1 MLRHRTLLALMLC
14 SALAACDPVAG
25 TPEPLPTVV
34 LDTGGAAPQT
44 RTAATASGV
53 VVPAQEAELAFPR
66 GGIVQVVNAAV
77 GESVEAG
84 QVLAELENTE
94 EQIAVGRAERNLREL
109 TSAAAISAA
118 EQAVVAARQRLDD
131 AQKKVNALAYPRAS
145 QSLIDNIEGQIE
157 LAREELAEASDD
169 FRHVEHRAHDDPERA
184 ARLVTMTNAQM
195 HLNQLIANI
204 NWYKGKPSDLDE
216 AIAHANLDTATAELQ
231 EAEWHLAALN
241 GEPIPAEAT
250 GSGLAELAQA
260 EDELATAQADLDS
273 TRLASPFSGTV
284 VAVQMVAGEYASPGD
299 VLVVVNDLSRLLVE
313 TTDLSERD
321 VPGVSLGQ
329 EAAVHI
335 EALDQDVTGRVTAIS
350 QAAEI
355 LGGDV
360 VYRTTLELE
369 SPPPGLRPGM
379 SVEVH
384 FSPTE

>member
-1 MLRHRTLLALMLC
+1 MLRPKTVLPLLLC
-14 SALAACDPVAG
+14 SALAACGSVGGSP
-25 TPEPLPTVV
+25 TPLPTVV
-34 LDTGGAAPQT
+34 LETGGSSPQLQGGV
-44 RTAATASGV
+44 TASGV
-53 VVPAQEAELAFPR
+53 VVPARQAELAFSLA
-66 GGIVQVVNAAV
+66 GIVQAVHVAV
-77 GESVEAG
+77 GDQVLDG
-84 QVLAELENTE
+84 QALAELENASFETALG
-94 EQIAVGRAERNLREL
+94 QAQRNLREL
-109 TSAAAISAA
+109 TSPAAISAA
-118 EQAVVAARQRLDD
+118 EQAVVAAQQSVDD
-131 AQKKVNALAYPRAS
+131 AQKKVNALSYPRAS
-145 QSLIDNIEGQIE
+145 ESLIDNIEGQIE
-157 LAREELAEASDD
+157 LAREELAEASHD
-169 FRHVEHRAHDDPERA
+169 FRHVEGRAHDDPERA
-184 ARLVTMTNAQM
+184 AALVAMTNAQM

-260 EDELATAQADLDS
+260 EDELATAQADLES
-273 TRLASPFSGTV
+273 TWLVSPFSGTV
-284 VAVQMVAGEYASPGD
+284 VAVQVVAGEYASPGD

-321 VPGVSLGQ
+321 VPAVSLGQ

-335 EALDQDVTGRVTAIS
+335 EALDQDVSGRVTAIS

-360 VYRTTLELE
+360 VYRTTIELE

-384 FSPTE
+384 FAPGE

>member
-1 MLRHRTLLALMLC
+1 MLRHRTLLALTLC

-34 LDTGGAAPQT
+34 LDTGGSSPQVQGG
-44 RTAATASGV
+44 ATASGV
-53 VVPAQEAELAFPR
+53 VIPAQEAGLAFAR
-66 GGIVQVVNAAV
+66 GGIVQAVNAAV

>member
-1 MLRHRTLLALMLC
+1 MLRPRIVLALLLC
-14 SALAACDPVAG
+14 SALAACESVRG

-34 LDTGGAAPQT
+34 LETGGSSPQLQGGV
-44 RTAATASGV
+44 TASGV
-53 VVPAQEAELAFPR
+53 VVPARQAELAFSLA
-66 GGIVQVVNAAV
+66 GIVQAVHVAV
-77 GESVEAG
+77 GDMVGAG
-84 QVLAELENTE
+84 QVLAELENAGLE
-94 EQIAVGRAERNLREL
+94 IALGQAQRNLREL
-109 TSAAAISAA
+109 TSPAAISAA
-118 EQAVVAARQRLDD
+118 EQTVVAARQSVDD

-169 FRHVEHRAHDDPERA
+169 FRDVEHRAHDDPERA

-241 GEPIPAEAT
+241 DQSIPAVAT
-250 GSGLAELAQA
+250 GSGLAALAQA
-260 EDELATAQADLDS
+260 EDELATTQAELDS
-273 TRLASPFSGTV
+273 TRLLAPFSGTI
-284 VAVQMVAGEYASPGD
+284 VAVEVVAGEYASLGE
-299 VLVVVNDLSRLLVE
+299 VLVVINDLSRLLVE

-321 VPGVSLGQ
+321 VPGVSVGQ

-335 EALDQDVTGRVTAIS
+335 EALDQDVSGRVTAIS

-384 FSPTE
+384 FAPSE

>member
-1 MLRHRTLLALMLC
+1 MLRPRIVLALLLC
-14 SALAACDPVAG
+14 ASLVACGSVG
-25 TPEPLPTVV
+25 RTPTPLPTVV
-34 LDTGGAAPQT
+34 LDTGGDSPQLQGGV
-44 RTAATASGV
+44 TASGV
-53 VVPAQEAELAFPR
+53 VVPAHEAELAFALA
-66 GGIVQVVNAAV
+66 GIVQAVHVAV
-77 GESVEAG
+77 GDQVVAG
-84 QVLAELENTE
+84 QELAELENAE
-94 EQIAVGRAERNLREL
+94 LLIEVGRAQRNLGEL
-109 TSAAAISAA
+109 TSPAAVSQA
-118 EQAVVAARQRLDD
+118 EQAVVAARQSVDD

-145 QSLIDNIEGQIE
+145 ESLIDNIEGQIE
-157 LAREELAEASDD
+157 LAREELAEATED
-169 FRHVEHRAHDDPERA
+169 FRDVESKEHDDPERA
-184 ARLVTMTNAQM
+184 AAVVAMTNAQM
-195 HLNQLIANI
+195 HLNQLIANV

-250 GSGLAELAQA
+250 GTGLAELAQA
-260 EDELATAQADLDS
+260 EDELAAAQAALES

-284 VAVQMVAGEYASPGD
+284 VAVRMVAGEYASPGD

-335 EALDQDVTGRVTAIS
+335 EALDQDVTGRVTSIS

-360 VYRTTLELE
+360 VYRTTLALK

-384 FSPTE
+384 FAPTE

>member
-1 MLRHRTLLALMLC
+1 MLRPRIVLALLLC
-14 SALAACDPVAG
+14 ASLVACGSVG
-25 TPEPLPTVV
+25 RTPTPLPTVV
-34 LDTGGAAPQT
+34 LDTGGDSPQLQGGV
-44 RTAATASGV
+44 TASGV
-53 VVPAQEAELAFPR
+53 VVPAHEAELAFALA
-66 GGIVQVVNAAV
+66 GIVQAVHVAV
-77 GESVEAG
+77 GDQVVAG
-84 QVLAELENTE
+84 QELAELENASFETALA
-94 EQIAVGRAERNLREL
+94 QAQRSLREL
-109 TSAAAISAA
+109 TSPAAISAA
-118 EQAVVAARQRLDD
+118 EQAVVAARQSVDD

-145 QSLIDNIEGQIE
+145 ESLIDNIEGQIE

-169 FRHVEHRAHDDPERA
+169 FRDVEGRAHDDPERA
-184 ARLVTMTNAQM
+184 ARLVAMTNAQM

-231 EAEWHLAALN
+231 EAEWHLAALS
-241 GEPIPAEAT
+241 GEPIPTEAT
-250 GSGLAELAQA
+250 GGGLAELAQA
-260 EDELATAQADLDS
+260 EDVLATAQAELDS

-284 VAVQMVAGEYASPGD
+284 VAVRMVAGEYASPGD

-335 EALDQDVTGRVTAIS
+335 EALDQDVTGRVTSIS

-360 VYRTTLELE
+360 VYRTTLALE

-384 FSPTE
+384 FAPTE

>member
-1 MLRHRTLLALMLC
+1 MLRPRIVLALTLC
-14 SALAACDPVAG
+14 SALAACDSVG
-25 TPEPLPTVV
+25 GSPEPLPTVV
-34 LDTGGAAPQT
+34 LETGGSSPQLQGEV
-44 RTAATASGV
+44 TASGV
-53 VVPAQEAELAFPR
+53 VVPAQEAQLAFAL
-66 GGIVQVVNAAV
+66 GGIVQAVHVIVGDQVV
-77 GESVEAG
+77 AG
-84 QVLAELENTE
+84 KALAELENAE
-94 EQIAVGRAERNLREL
+94 LLIEVGRAQRNLREL
-109 TSAAAISAA
+109 TSPAAVSVA
-118 EQAVVAARQRLDD
+118 EQAVVAARQSVDD

-145 QSLIDNIEGQIE
+145 ESLIDNIEGQIE
-157 LAREELAEASDD
+157 LAREELAEASED
-169 FRHVEHRAHDDPERA
+169 FRDVESKEHDDPERA
-184 ARLVTMTNAQM
+184 AAVVAMTNAQM
-195 HLNQLIANI
+195 HLNQLIANV

-216 AIAHANLDTATAELQ
+216 AIAHANLDSATSALQ

-250 GSGLAELAQA
+250 GTGLAELAQA
-260 EDELATAQADLDS
+260 EDELAAAQAALES

-284 VAVQMVAGEYASPGD
+284 VAVRMVAGEYASPGD

-335 EALDQDVTGRVTAIS
+335 EALDQDVTGRVTSIS

-360 VYRTTLELE
+360 VYRTTLALE

-384 FSPTE
+384 FAPTE

>member
-1 MLRHRTLLALMLC
+1 MLRPRIVLALLLC
-14 SALAACDPVAG
+14 AALVACGSVGG
-25 TPEPLPTVV
+25 TPTPLPTVV
-34 LDTGGAAPQT
+34 LDTGGGSPQLQGGV
-44 RTAATASGV
+44 TASGV
-53 VVPAQEAELAFPR
+53 VVPAHQAELAFALA
-66 GGIVQVVNAAV
+66 GIVQAVHVAV
-77 GESVEAG
+77 GDQVVVG
-84 QVLAELENTE
+84 QVLAELENASFE
-94 EQIAVGRAERNLREL
+94 AALAQAQRNLREL
-109 TSAAAISAA
+109 ASPAAISAA
-118 EQAVVAARQRLDD
+118 EQAVVAARQSVDD

-145 QSLIDNIEGQIE
+145 QSLIDNIEGQIQ

-241 GEPIPAEAT
+241 DQSIPAVAT
-250 GSGLAELAQA
+250 GSGLAALAQA
-260 EDELATAQADLDS
+260 EDELATTQAELDS
-273 TRLASPFSGTV
+273 TRLLAPFSGTI
-284 VAVQMVAGEYASPGD
+284 VAVEVVAGEYASLGE
-299 VLVVVNDLSRLLVE
+299 VLVVINDLSRLLVE

-321 VPGVSLGQ
+321 VPGVSVGQ

-335 EALDQDVTGRVTAIS
+335 EALDQDVSGRVTAIS

-384 FSPTE
+384 FAPSE